1 MEEMKEAARGQEAA
15 VGTQT
20 ETPAT
25 EALPEREEQR
35 ESFQE
40 LIRGRYREDY
50 LKALGEALSAQARE
64 TERYLAF
71 RELQA
76 KAEAV
81 KARYPDFDLERELE
95 DPGFARLL
103 NGGVEPALAYEVV
116 HREELRRRDARLA
129 ENAARPAEN
138 GLGSG
143 SAAVAGADPRSLTRQ
158 ERRALRRRAARG
170 EEIVW

>member
-1 MEEMKEAARGQEAA
+1 MEEAIKRAE
-15 VGTQT
+15 T
-20 ETPAT
+20 EAT
-25 EALPEREEQR
+25 ELPAERTEQT

-40 LIRGRYREDY
+40 LIRGKYREDY

-64 TERYLAF
+64 TRRYLAY
-71 RELQA
+71 RELMIE
-76 KAEAV
+76 AEAV

-103 NGGVEPALAYEVV
+103 NSGVDPRTAYEVS
-116 HREELRRRDARLA
+116 HHDELMRRAARL
-129 ENAARPAEN
+129 ERNAAHPQEN
-138 GLGSG
+138 GLGG
-143 SAAVAGADPRSLTRQ
+143 APAAAVTRPDPRQLTRA